1 MPARLRVSGL
11 CPLCWQQGAL
21 NDVQPDGL
29 DLARGGSSV
38 RNLSTTRVILQVYYL
53 YSILSTVPVLFVAG
67 MCLTL
72 NQLYLPVTF
81 LYCST
86 SRSTVATVAHLVSLG
101 VAPCASRLACISTVP
116 V

>member
-21 NDVQPDGL
+21 NDVHPDGL

-53 YSILSTVPVLFVAG
+53 YSILSTVPDEISELSNTNVLTP
-67 MCLTL
+67 L
-72 NQLYLPVTF
+72 
-81 LYCST
+81 
-86 SRSTVATVAHLVSLG
+86 
-101 VAPCASRLACISTVP
+101 
-116 V
+116 